1 MPEIIS
7 TPNALVQ
14 TTNGKRFYVYS
25 GAIDIT
31 TTETEMIAVDNIG
44 ERDIFLKFQVGSM
57 GASSIDTNL
66 RVYSNDIVIFQVAF
80 STSMIEYINDAGQL
94 EFVLPLNSKLKI
106 TLEHGSG
113 SSTIAWTVAGHGK
126 YV

>member
-14 TTNGKRFYVYS
+14 TTNGKRFYCYS
-25 GAIDIT
+25 GAIGVT
-31 TTETEMIAVDNIG
+31 ATETEMITVDNIG

-57 GASSIDTNL
+57 AASSIDTNL
-66 RVYSNDIVIFQVAF
+66 RVYSNDIVIFQIAF
-80 STSMIEYINDAGQL
+80 SLSMVEYINDAGQL
-94 EFVLPLNSKLKI
+94 EFVLPSNSKLKI
-106 TLEHGSG
+106 TLENGSG
-113 SSTIAWTVAGHGK
+113 SSTIPWTVAGHGK